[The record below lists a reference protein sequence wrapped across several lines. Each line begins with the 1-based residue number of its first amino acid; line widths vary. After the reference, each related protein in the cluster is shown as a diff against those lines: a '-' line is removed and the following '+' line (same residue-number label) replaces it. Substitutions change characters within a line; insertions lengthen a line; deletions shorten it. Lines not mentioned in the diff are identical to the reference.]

1 TPTGH
6 EEAIKQYHLKKEQT
20 RYLYDGAT
28 LLNEYTGA
36 GDPLAQYYMGADDQ
50 IVSRKMFGFH
60 GRKDQGYLG
69 NLRDRGHQLFYHYD
83 AMGNVNDLTDHLG
96 SDVLKYR
103 YDAFGGV
110 FTQLWTPYNN
120 VGLTGKSYDIKAS
133 LMDYSAR
140 WYSPAEAHFTTK
152 DTWAGLQDLPQTLNR
167 YAYALNNPIN
177 ITDPSGHAPCYED
190 DDGVLHCG
198 YDPDPD
204 NWEPRG
210 GGGGG
215 GGGYTPPN
223 PDPVDPDPTP
233 LPPAWMDV
241 AKRAADLL
249 AAAGFTP
256 EEIQKIIP
264 QLFSTGVDFIPVVG
278 NIKSGLEATLGIDL
292 ITGEKLSTFDRVT
305 AGISAF
311 SLNSG
316 ALRTGLKTA
325 GKVADVALDTSR
337 HTDDLTDVSRAL
349 SCGRCFGAG
358 TKVATDEGPK
368 NIEDIQVGDRVLSKN
383 DVTGDLDYKEVE
395 DLFTRIAPDVYVIT
409 IGEEQITTTAE
420 HPFYIHHVGWVRTQD
435 LHIGDEMETSS
446 GMTAAVEKIQR
457 LDEPTK
463 VYNFSVKDYHTY
475 FVSELKVWTHN
486 SSKDCGVGIGETG
499 KGVVPY
505 EIGRYNQLSNKS
517 LPNDNI
523 EIHHAAQKHPANQV
537 IPGYDGRTA
546 PSIAL
551 PRSEHRAIPAQ
562 KGIYTGNPRDLL
574 AKDIWDLRN
583 YTNAPNSS
591 LKELIQKNKNA
602 SPGAFQK

>member
-1 TPTGH
+1 
-6 EEAIKQYHLKKEQT
+6 
-20 RYLYDGAT
+20 
-28 LLNEYTGA
+28 
-36 GDPLAQYYMGADDQ
+36 
-50 IVSRKMFGFH
+50 MFGFH

-96 SDVLKYR
+96 SEVLKYR

-140 WYSPAEAHFTTK
+140 WYSPAEARFTTK

-167 YAYALNNPIN
+167 YAYALNNPVN

-204 NWEPRG
+204 NWEPRGG

-256 EEIQKIIP
+256 DEIQKIIP

-305 AGISAF
+305 AGVSAF

-337 HTDDLTDVSRAL
+337 YTDDLTDVSRAL

-368 NIEDIQVGDRVLSKN
+368 NIEDIQVGDKVLSKN

-395 DLFTRIAPDVYVIT
+395 ELFTRIAPDVYRIT
-409 IGEEQITTTAE
+409 IGNETLTTTAE
-420 HPFYIHHVGWVRTQD
+420 HPFYIHNVGWVRTQD
-435 LHIGDEMETSS
+435 LHIGDKMETSS
-446 GMTAAVEKIQR
+446 GTTAAVEKIEQV
-457 LDEPTK
+457 DEPTK
-463 VYNFSVKDYHTY
+463 VYNFSVADYHTY
-475 FVSELKVWTHN
+475 FVSELEVWTHN
-486 SSKDCGVGIGETG
+486 SSKDCGAGAKVLWGSWADYPKMKVDGQDYAQIGVRLYSRHAVDRLQPSG
-499 KGVVPY
+499 KRYSGESQIVQAGGY
-505 EIGRYNQLSNKS
+505 GKTNDYGRSVSPNYVEDVIQNSTPIVQENGNLSYVSGS
-517 LPNDNI
+517 L
-523 EIHHAAQKHPANQV
+523 QV
-537 IPGYDGRTA
+537 I
-546 PSIAL
+546 
-551 PRSEHRAIPAQ
+551 
-562 KGIYTGNPRDLL
+562 
-574 AKDIWDLRN
+574 
-583 YTNAPNSS
+583 TN
-591 LKELIQKNKNA
+591 KYGTVVTVITK
-602 SPGAFQK
+602 